1 MMQLSEIYAGKFKI
15 WTMLVRGHPLE
26 LSKKFLMIATYFVSE
41 AKVWKLADAIHNKL
55 ISNTWDTGKSVFYN
69 KS

>member
-1 MMQLSEIYAGKFKI
+1 MMQLSEIYEGKFKI
-15 WTMLVRGHPLE
+15 WTMLVSGYSFE
-26 LSKKFLMIATYFVSE
+26 FSKKFLMIATYFVSE
-41 AKVWKLADAIHNKL
+41 AKVWKPADAIHNKL